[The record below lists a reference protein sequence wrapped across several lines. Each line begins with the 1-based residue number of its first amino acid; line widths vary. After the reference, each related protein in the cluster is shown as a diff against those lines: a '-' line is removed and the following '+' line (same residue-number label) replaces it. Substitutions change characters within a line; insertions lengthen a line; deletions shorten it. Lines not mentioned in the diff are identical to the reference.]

1 MQGDEEIGI
10 GGIGLLLGGL
20 ILACVVGVCG
30 FALYATQAETPPAPA
45 SSEPEPRGEALA
57 RIYFEIGSAD
67 LPEEAGGAIQSVKEK
82 AQLAPGAI
90 ILISGFHDP
99 SGDPEKNA
107 LLARHRAEAARQA
120 LVAAGLANDRIV
132 LRKPELIPGTE
143 DMQEARR
150 VDIRVQ

>member
-20 ILACVVGVCG
+20 ILACVVGVSS
-30 FALYATQAETPPAPA
+30 FAIYTTLPEAPA
-45 SSEPEPRGEALA
+45 QVTGEPLPRGEPLA
-57 RIYFEIGSAD
+57 QIYFEVGSAD
-67 LPEEAGGAIQSVKEK
+67 LPEEAGGALLSILEK
-82 AQLAPGAI
+82 AQASPGSI
-90 ILISGFHDP
+90 VLISGFHDP

-107 LLARHRAEAARQA
+107 LLARQRAEAARQA
-120 LVAAGLANDRIV
+120 LIEAGLAAERIV

-150 VDIRVQ
+150 VDLRVQ